1 MGKTL
6 DIDEALDKAQKY
18 IEKLDFD
25 KALPILE
32 ELVKKVEESEPYK
45 DDEHTE
51 YHSFHEKLEEL
62 LYEEF
67 EWPFKEVCN
76 IPEPLSDLYLA
87 YGSALL
93 GLKKKKKS
101 KEALLTALR
110 WNPAHSEIYMKLA
123 DWAVRYRDD
132 EALCKYASDAMKWS
146 FHKKDIG
153 NSYYYLGRYAMNKKA
168 YSAALGY
175 FHLCSDNGDGDRQ
188 FLSDSEQM
196 MIALKGKGE
205 MPTLEEMEKYS
216 IKYNIPL
223 GYNSKI
229 VDFVLKLGKDA
240 IDDRNET
247 YETAI
252 YFFSILYEMTGSESI
267 RETIEEL
274 DKKWELNK
282 Y

>member
-1 MGKTL
+1 MCQGFFIPRIYTIIREVISKKVGVYFMGKIL

-132 EALCKYASDAMKWS
+132 EALHKYASDAMKWS
-146 FHKKDIG
+146 FHKKI
-153 NSYYYLGRYAMNKKA
+153 LA
-168 YSAALGY
+168 
-175 FHLCSDNGDGDRQ
+175 
-188 FLSDSEQM
+188 
-196 MIALKGKGE
+196 I
-205 MPTLEEMEKYS
+205 PTTTWADM
-216 IKYNIPL
+216 
-223 GYNSKI
+223 
-229 VDFVLKLGKDA
+229 
-240 IDDRNET
+240 
-247 YETAI
+247 
-252 YFFSILYEMTGSESI
+252 
-267 RETIEEL
+267 
-274 DKKWELNK
+274 
-282 Y
+282 